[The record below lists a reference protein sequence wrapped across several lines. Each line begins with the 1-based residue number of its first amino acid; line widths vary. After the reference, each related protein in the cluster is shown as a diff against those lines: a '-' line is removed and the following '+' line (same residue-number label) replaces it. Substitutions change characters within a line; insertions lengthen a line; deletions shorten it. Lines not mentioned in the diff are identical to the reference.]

1 MKKQHS
7 VLTPSKDSLIDQ
19 NLSMFLEEY
28 REVLEPL
35 FETVSIYL
43 TFIYDP
49 RSESYVSLFPGEVAA
64 RYSMKH
70 THFSKG
76 VDSIWQRISVTLRE
90 RYFHLLE
97 TDVDTWKAISGYQ
110 LFQTGK
116 GRIQQCYNESSC
128 WYFLCIGRFQC
139 VTFLSQ
145 WISTLVQ
152 ICVSW
157 TFEK

>member
-7 VLTPSKDSLIDQ
+7 VLTLSKDSLIGQ

-43 TFIYDP
+43 TFIYDS
-49 RSESYVSLFPGEVAA
+49 RSESYESLFPAEVAA

-76 VDSIWQRISVTLRE
+76 VDSI
-90 RYFHLLE
+90 
-97 TDVDTWKAISGYQ
+97 
-110 LFQTGK
+110 
-116 GRIQQCYNESSC
+116 
-128 WYFLCIGRFQC
+128 
-139 VTFLSQ
+139 
-145 WISTLVQ
+145 
-152 ICVSW
+152 
-157 TFEK
+157 